1 MSDHERPQRLRQPG
15 RGGPAP
21 VPGPEP
27 DHGSPAPEPPGGRG
41 AGRVAGLGCLG
52 ILGLVVVI
60 GIAGTAGDGGEDG
73 DGPHSPAVHGEAG
86 NRAGSDSRGGS
97 GAGSQAAD
105 FTSCVDRNG
114 TAAEKAAVRHVTKVT
129 GADRRSNTLDNPE
142 VFTDFDGGPTG
153 PHQAEG
159 KLIAS
164 AFGSCYESDNGLV
177 TVRDRTGGPLADG
190 AF

>member
-15 RGGPAP
+15 RGGPAQ

-27 DHGSPAPEPPGGRG
+27 DHGAPAPEPPKRRG
-41 AGRVAGLGCLG
+41 AGSIAGFGCLG
-52 ILGLVVVI
+52 VLGLVVVI
-60 GIAGTAGDGGEDG
+60 GIAGTAGGGGE
-73 DGPHSPAVHGEAG
+73 SA
-86 NRAGSDSRGGS
+86 NDSRDGS

-114 TAAEKAAVRHVTKVT
+114 TAAEKAAVRHVTRVT
-129 GADRRSNTLDNPE
+129 GADRRSNTLNNPE
-142 VFTDFDGGPTG
+142 VFTDFDGGPAG